1 VPSDPPR
8 RSGDRPG
15 SPGRRTR
22 ADGSAHGEP
31 GAARPRR
38 SRTTD
43 RPGVSPDRASRE
55 PQRVAPD
62 AASAARIYH
71 GRPWQVAVAIAACLV
86 LVVTGVAWRSVDSL
100 QSSLA
105 SVRGLGLGD
114 GEDGAVDILLV
125 GTDSRTDAHG
135 NPLSQRELDALRAGE
150 EIANNT
156 DTIIL
161 IRVPNDGRSATALSI
176 PRDTYVEV
184 PGIGMSKINA
194 AYGATKALRA
204 EELVQTDTDPDEVE
218 AESTQ
223 AGREALIESVADLT
237 GVTVDHYAEVG
248 LLGFV
253 LLTDAV
259 GGVEVCLNAP
269 VDEPLSGARFP
280 AGRQTLQG
288 SDALSFVRQRHDL
301 PRGDLDRIVRQQVF
315 MASLAQKVL
324 SAKTL
329 SNPSKV
335 SQLTAAVQRSVVLD
349 SDWDIMALATQL
361 QGLAGGAVTFST
373 IPVQDINAM
382 TDYGESVVQVDPDEV
397 RDFVAE
403 LIGREPDGRETTS
416 TPVPAPDIDPST
428 VTVDVANAGSVAGL
442 ASEVSYFLSAEGYGE
457 GEVGNYT
464 GSGVGTS
471 TVFGADEDADE
482 TRAVAAAL
490 GGLKTA
496 SDPSLPSGTVRV
508 VLAGD
513 YTGPG
518 SSSYTG
524 SSTSASAAGADLIP
538 AGGTPTPAPA
548 APPIDAGSDGPRCVN

>member
-1 VPSDPPR
+1 MYS
-8 RSGDRPG
+8 
-15 SPGRRTR
+15 
-22 ADGSAHGEP
+22 
-31 GAARPRR
+31 
-38 SRTTD
+38 
-43 RPGVSPDRASRE
+43 
-55 PQRVAPD
+55 
-62 AASAARIYH
+62 
-71 GRPWQVAVAIAACLV
+71 GRPWQIAVAIAACLV
-86 LVVTGVAWRSVDSL
+86 LVVTGAAWRSVDAL

-105 SVRGLGLGD
+105 SVRGLALGD

-150 EIANNT
+150 EVANNT

-161 IRVPNDGRSATALSI
+161 IRVPNDGRSATAMSI

-184 PGIGMSKINA
+184 PEIGMSKINA
-194 AYGATKALRA
+194 AYGATKANRRA
-204 EELVQTDTDPDEVE
+204 ELVE
-218 AESTQ
+218 ADADATEAELEKESTQ

-269 VDEPLSGARFP
+269 VDEPLSGARFD
-280 AGRQTLQG
+280 AGEQTLQG

-361 QGLAGGAVTFST
+361 QGLAGGDVTFST

-397 RDFVAE
+397 RSFVAE
-403 LIGREPDGRETTS
+403 LIGREPDGSETTS
-416 TPVPAPDIDPST
+416 TPVPAPDIDAST
-428 VTVDVANAGSVAGL
+428 VTVDVANADPCPAWPPRSPRLCPRRATSRARWATTPVPVWARRRSSVPMRTPTRPARWPRRSVVSPPSPIPRSRPAPCGSC
-442 ASEVSYFLSAEGYGE
+442 S
-457 GEVGNYT
+457 
-464 GSGVGTS
+464 
-471 TVFGADEDADE
+471 
-482 TRAVAAAL
+482 
-490 GGLKTA
+490 
-496 SDPSLPSGTVRV
+496 
-508 VLAGD
+508 
-513 YTGPG
+513 
-518 SSSYTG
+518 
-524 SSTSASAAGADLIP
+524 P
-538 AGGTPTPAPA
+538 ATTPAPA
-548 APPIDAGSDGPRCVN
+548 RRRTPVRPPPHPPPTSA